1 MNKSLAIRNKIYRF
15 CFLLISFFLFLYFL
29 YFLINAERGIISYYK
44 LINKHSYI
52 EKDLILLEQNNKI
65 LEDRISRLSPNTV
78 DLEYLDEQLRIK
90 TGRNTKNEIIINLNN

>member
-1 MNKSLAIRNKIYRF
+1 M
-15 CFLLISFFLFLYFL
+15 
-29 YFLINAERGIISYYK
+29 INAERGIISYYK